1 MGVCIKFASQDHSS
15 GEILMYRGVV
25 GVVLIAAVCLRR
37 GESLRTTVPWQHA
50 SRSAIGVLA
59 LALWFQAIAA
69 LPLATA
75 VTLNYTSSLW
85 LAAILIGSALWV
97 SGRRVQLGLLW
108 TVVIGFVGILLV
120 LRPTIESRVLWY
132 GVLGLISGLLAAIGY
147 LQVAALR
154 RAGEPETRMVLYF
167 SLASVVG
174 GAAMSAHSGWHEL
187 QWPAVGWLL
196 AVGVLSTV
204 AQLMLTWAYARGP
217 TLVAASLQYLGIAF
231 AFLYGVLLFGDAVS
245 WIALLGILFIVGA
258 GIGANRLREVP

>member
-1 MGVCIKFASQDHSS
+1 MGACIKFASQHHGS
-15 GEILMYRGVV
+15 GEILMVRGVV
-25 GVVLIAAVCLRR
+25 GVVLIAALSLWR
-37 GESLRTTVPWQHA
+37 GESLRTRLPWQHA

-85 LAAILIGSALWV
+85 LAAILTGSALWM

-108 TVVIGFVGILLV
+108 TVVIGFIGIVLV
-120 LRPTIESRVLWY
+120 LRPTIESHVLWY
-132 GVLGLISGLLAAIGY
+132 GLLGLISGLLAAISY
-147 LQVAALR
+147 LQVAALQ

-174 GAAMSAHSGWHEL
+174 GAAMSAPGGWHAP
-187 QWPAVGWLL
+187 QWPALGWLL

-204 AQLMLTWAYARGP
+204 AQLMLTRAYARGP
-217 TLVAASLQYLGIAF
+217 TLVAASVQYLGIAF
-231 AFLYGVLLFGDAVS
+231 AFFYGVALFGDVVS
-245 WIALLGILFIVGA
+245 GLALLGIVFIVGA
-258 GIGANRLREVP
+258 GIGANHLRRAS

>member
-1 MGVCIKFASQDHSS
+1 MGACIKFASQDHSS
-15 GEILMYRGVV
+15 GEILMYRGLV
-25 GVVLIAAVCLRR
+25 GVVLMATVSLRR

-85 LAAILIGSALWV
+85 LAAILMGSALWMP
-97 SGRRVQLGLLW
+97 GRRVQFGLLW
-108 TVVIGFVGILLV
+108 TVVIGFVGIVLV
-120 LRPTIESRVLWY
+120 LRPTIESHVLWY
-132 GVLGLISGLLAAIGY
+132 GVLGLVSGLLAAIGY
-147 LQVAALR
+147 LQVAALQ

-174 GAAMSAHSGWHEL
+174 GAAMSAPGGWHVP

-196 AVGVLSTV
+196 AVGVFSTV
-204 AQLMLTWAYARGP
+204 AQLMLTRAYARGP

-231 AFLYGVLLFGDAVS
+231 AFLYGVALFGDAVS
-245 WIALLGILFIVGA
+245 WLAVLGILFIVGA
-258 GIGANRLREVP
+258 GIGANRLRQLS